1 LKGKNC
7 RHGNKND
14 IFEACMVH
22 RFNYMIFLYGPYGK
36 ILTMAGRAATSW
48 QLGKD
53 NNNNNNIHFSL
64 NLRWL

>member
-1 LKGKNC
+1 LIQRLKGKNC

-14 IFEACMVH
+14 IFVVH

-53 NNNNNNIHFSL
+53 NNNNNNIIYISL
-64 NLRWL
+64 

>member
-14 IFEACMVH
+14 IFVVH

-53 NNNNNNIHFSL
+53 NNNNNI
-64 NLRWL
+64 